1 MFRTG
6 ALSFL
11 IGLTV
16 VLPGPVKAAADGPQ
30 GFGDPWKICESEVLR
45 AERSFALPGRLLSA
59 ISLAESGRWNP
70 DKKENI
76 AWPWTV
82 TSQGQGKFFPTKE
95 KAVAFVRRLQGRG
108 VTNIDVGCM
117 QINLYYHR
125 AAFPS
130 LEHAFD
136 PDSNADYAARLL
148 KDNFKKARSWTQAA
162 ADYHSTTPD
171 LNRAYKLK
179 VLSIWNRERRL
190 ARAAR
195 SGVDGKALMA
205 RLKKNRASRPSA
217 NTSGSLRRNQ
227 IDAWRSE
234 RIGQYD
240 MATQATMRRVRL
252 IAAQRKK
259 WEAALDAE
267 KEDLSAEKRRKYFK
281 KRRAR
286 AQVVRAQVASAR

>member
-1 MFRTG
+1 MFLLR
-6 ALSFL
+6 AVFL
-11 IGLTV
+11 YIGLIAV
-16 VLPGPVKAAADGPQ
+16 VPGLAKAAADPAGL
-30 GFGDPWKICESEVLR
+30 GNPWKICKSEALR
-45 AERSFALPGRLLSA
+45 AERAFALPGRLLNA

-82 TSQGQGKFFPTKE
+82 TSQGKGQFFPTKA
-95 KAVAFVRRLQGRG
+95 KAVAFVRRLQDRG

-117 QINLYYHR
+117 QINLYYHK

-171 LNRAYKLK
+171 LNRTYKLK
-179 VLSIWNRERRL
+179 ILSIWTRERRL
-190 ARAAR
+190 ARTVR
-195 SGVDGKALMA
+195 TGVDGRALMA
-205 RLKKNRASRPSA
+205 RLTQNRASRPSA
-217 NTSGSLRRNQ
+217 DTSSALRRSQ
-227 IDAWRSE
+227 IEAWNEKRPGGYNMS
-234 RIGQYD
+234 
-240 MATQATMRRVRL
+240 TLATMRRLRL
-252 IAAQRKK
+252 QAAQKK
-259 WEAALDAE
+259 EWQSTLKAE
-267 KEDLSAEKRRKYFK
+267 KKTLATKKRRDYFK

-286 AQVVRAQVASAR
+286 AQVALSR